1 MRDEE
6 KVCEGN
12 FSYEVSGGSKYVS
25 DDSLLEDQADVNS
38 DESNQKL
45 NIQSPINFTQSLVPG
60 IDVYTRTRMIESLMK
75 SKASAESIS
84 RLYSE
89 NFRQQISS
97 MTFNIPTFTVP
108 STDFPVMNSVMSE
121 SMTAAIRNFRQVTEQ
136 ISKQFAEQFS
146 AISEI
151 IRNSSFDRALL
162 PPNIRDYA
170 EEVRSYQVLDF
181 LEHEGIPLFLVPR
194 GRIAIRLLNARDRSS
209 RRQIL
214 SNCYDQII
222 DDCAAVLEEI
232 DHQTGGKE
240 IDFTLDAL
248 HAMKAGYHRSAQA
261 MFTVTLDTLIYRF
274 YPDKNIRRSITNRTK
289 DQDVPSVIDEM
300 DILTTM
306 VWLPIWNAHL
316 QFWKHKGDQIPYE
329 YSRHASVHGVSAKQF
344 SKRNCVQVLM
354 LVTSLLGYKDI
365 KTVGDLNRYYN
376 IYN

>member
-1 MRDEE
+1 MRDEG
-6 KVCEGN
+6 KDCESN
-12 FSYEVSGGSKYVS
+12 FNHEVSSGSKYVS
-25 DDSLLEDQADVNS
+25 NDSLLEDQADSNS

-45 NIQSPINFTQSLVPG
+45 NIQLPINFTQSLVPD

-75 SKASAESIS
+75 AKASAESIS

-121 SMTAAIRNFRQVTEQ
+121 SMTAAIRNLRQVTEQ
-136 ISKQFAEQFS
+136 ISKQFAEKFS

-151 IRNSSFDRALL
+151 LRNSNFDRALL

-170 EEVRSYQVLDF
+170 EEVRSYQVRDF
-181 LEHEGIPLFLVPR
+181 LKHEGIPLFLVPR

-214 SNCYDQII
+214 SDCYNQII

-240 IDFTLDAL
+240 IDFVLDAL
-248 HAMKAGYHRSAQA
+248 HAMKAGYHRPAQA
-261 MFTVTLDTLIYRF
+261 MLTVTLDTLIYRF
-274 YPDKNIRRSITNRTK
+274 FPDKDTRRSITNRTK

-300 DILTTM
+300 DIHAAM

-329 YSRHASVHGVSAKQF
+329 YSRHASVHGVSTKQF
-344 SKRNCVQVLM
+344 SKRNCVLVLM
-354 LVTSLLGYKDI
+354 LVTSLLGYEDI

-376 IYN
+376 IYK

>member
-1 MRDEE
+1 MRDEKKDYE
-6 KVCEGN
+6 SN
-12 FSYEVSGGSKYVS
+12 FSYKLPREDTSLS
-25 DDSLLEDQADVNS
+25 DDDFIADRTETNS
-38 DESNQKL
+38 NKSNQKFD
-45 NIQSPINFTQSLVPG
+45 IQLPVGFTQSLVSS
-60 IDVYTRTRMIESLMK
+60 ISSFTRTRIIELFTKDKMFT
-75 SKASAESIS
+75 ESIS
-84 RLYSE
+84 RLYGE
-89 NFRQQISS
+89 NFRQQISPLA
-97 MTFNIPTFTVP
+97 FNIPTFTVP

-121 SMTAAIRNFRQVTEQ
+121 SMTAAIRNLRQATEQ

-170 EEVRSYQVLDF
+170 EEVRSYQVRDF

-214 SNCYDQII
+214 SSCYDQVI

-240 IDFTLDAL
+240 IDFVLDAL
-248 HAMKAGYHRSAQA
+248 RAMKAGYHRPAQA
-261 MFTVTLDTLIYRF
+261 MLTVTLDTLIYRF
-274 YPDKNIRRSITNRTK
+274 FPDTDTRRSITNRTK

-300 DILTTM
+300 DIFTAM

-316 QFWKHKGDQIPYE
+316 QFWKHKGDQVPYE

-354 LVTSLLGYKDI
+354 LVTSLLGYEDI

-376 IYN
+376 IYK

>member
-6 KVCEGN
+6 KSCGSN

-25 DDSLLEDQADVNS
+25 NDSLLEDQADSNS

-45 NIQSPINFTQSLVPG
+45 NIKLPVNFTQSLVPF
-60 IDVYTRTRMIESLMK
+60 IDSSTIKRITEFFTKNKIFTED
-75 SKASAESIS
+75 IS
-84 RLYSE
+84 RLYGE
-89 NFRQQISS
+89 NFRQQISPLA
-97 MTFNIPTFTVP
+97 FNIPTFTVP

-121 SMTAAIRNFRQVTEQ
+121 SMTAAIRNLRQVTEQ

-151 IRNSSFDRALL
+151 IRNSSFDRAFL

-181 LEHEGIPLFLVPR
+181 LAHEGIPLFLVPR
-194 GRIAIRLLNARDRSS
+194 GRIAVRLLNARDRSS
-209 RRQIL
+209 RRQVL
-214 SNCYDQII
+214 SNCYNQII

-232 DHQTGGKE
+232 GNQAGGKE
-240 IDFTLDAL
+240 IDFALDAL

-261 MFTVTLDTLIYRF
+261 MLTVTLDTLIYRF

-300 DILTTM
+300 DVHRSM
-306 VWLPIWNAHL
+306 VWLPIWNAHA
-316 QFWKHKGDQIPYE
+316 QFWKDKGDQIPYD
-329 YSRHASVHGVSAKQF
+329 YSRHASVHGVSTKQF

-354 LVTSLLGYKDI
+354 LVTSLLGYEDI

-376 IYN
+376 IYK

>member
-6 KVCEGN
+6 KSCGSN

-25 DDSLLEDQADVNS
+25 NESLLEDQADSNS

-45 NIQSPINFTQSLVPG
+45 NIKLPVNFTQSLVPF
-60 IDVYTRTRMIESLMK
+60 IDSSTIKRITEFFTKNKIFTED
-75 SKASAESIS
+75 IS
-84 RLYSE
+84 RLYGE
-89 NFRQQISS
+89 NFRQQISPLA
-97 MTFNIPTFTVP
+97 FNIPTFTVP

-121 SMTAAIRNFRQVTEQ
+121 SMTAAIRNLRQVTEQ

-151 IRNSSFDRALL
+151 IRNSSFDRAFL

-181 LEHEGIPLFLVPR
+181 LAHEGIPLFLVPR
-194 GRIAIRLLNARDRSS
+194 GRIAVRLLNARDRSS
-209 RRQIL
+209 RRQVL
-214 SNCYDQII
+214 SNCYNQII

-232 DHQTGGKE
+232 GNQAGGKE
-240 IDFTLDAL
+240 IDFALDAL

-261 MFTVTLDTLIYRF
+261 MLTVTLDTLIYRF

-300 DILTTM
+300 DVHRSM
-306 VWLPIWNAHL
+306 VWLPIWNAHA
-316 QFWKHKGDQIPYE
+316 QFWKDKGDQIPYD
-329 YSRHASVHGVSAKQF
+329 YSRHASVHGVSTKQF

-354 LVTSLLGYKDI
+354 LVTSLLGYEDI

-376 IYN
+376 IYK